1 MITKNNQLLLSRID
15 SIYTAP
21 APKVCR
27 EKKGFFVIAIY
38 AMLFCM
44 MKITNTVT
52 GKREFFKAQSSS
64 AITMY
69 VCGVTP
75 YDFSH
80 IGHGRCYVAF
90 DVLYRVLQFLGHTVI
105 YCRNFTDI
113 DDKLL
118 VKAQQEFS
126 DRLRYKE
133 IAQQFIHAFHEDM
146 KSLNCLSPVYEPRVT
161 DHIPEIIQFIARL
174 IDEGHAYVSDGDVYF
189 DIATFP
195 SYGKLS
201 KQKLD
206 DLKAGA
212 RVEINEKKRDPLDFA
227 LWKSEPEG
235 EFWQSPWG
243 YGRPGWHIE
252 CSTLADKYLGKHL
265 DIHAGG
271 LDLIFPHHEN
281 EIAQSESVFGEP
293 LAHYW
298 MHNGLLFVDGQKMSK
313 SLGNF
318 YTLRDV
324 FKEFDPMVIRYYLL
338 QIHYRS
344 PLDFSFDDIRS
355 FEKSYRKLI
364 RFFTSVEG
372 LEIPTSH
379 QFPVIEKMLACLT
392 DDLNTS
398 GMFGVLFESLDIL
411 EADEEQRAAAKTFIK
426 NVVGLTL
433 AELPEHVVEM
443 TPAMQQLIQER
454 EEARAS
460 KDWTRAD
467 MLRDKLRELG
477 YEVQDKKL

>member
-1 MITKNNQLLLSRID
+1 
-15 SIYTAP
+15 
-21 APKVCR
+21 
-27 EKKGFFVIAIY
+27 
-38 AMLFCM
+38 
-44 MKITNTVT
+44 
-52 GKREFFKAQSSS
+52 
-64 AITMY
+64 
-69 VCGVTP
+69 
-75 YDFSH
+75 
-80 IGHGRCYVAF
+80 
-90 DVLYRVLQFLGHTVI
+90 
-105 YCRNFTDI
+105 
-113 DDKLL
+113 
-118 VKAQQEFS
+118 
-126 DRLRYKE
+126 
-133 IAQQFIHAFHEDM
+133 
-146 KSLNCLSPVYEPRVT
+146 
-161 DHIPEIIQFIARL
+161 
-174 IDEGHAYVSDGDVYF
+174 
-189 DIATFP
+189 
-195 SYGKLS
+195 
-201 KQKLD
+201 
-206 DLKAGA
+206 
-212 RVEINEKKRDPLDFA
+212 
-227 LWKSEPEG
+227 
-235 EFWQSPWG
+235 
-243 YGRPGWHIE
+243 
-252 CSTLADKYLGKHL
+252 
-265 DIHAGG
+265 
-271 LDLIFPHHEN
+271 
-281 EIAQSESVFGEP
+281 
-293 LAHYW
+293 
-298 MHNGLLFVDGQKMSK
+298 
-313 SLGNF
+313 
-318 YTLRDV
+318 V